1 MNFVSVLIN
10 YDFLKE
16 VIRVNTNFK
25 FFNLIHKTYICSKLI
40 IMAGNSYGTLYKVTT
55 FGESHGEALGG
66 IIDGCPSGIKLD
78 FEAIELDM
86 ARRKPG
92 QSAIVTQRK
101 EPDAVQ
107 FLSGIFEGKT
117 TGTPIGFIIP
127 NTNQKSD
134 DYSHIKD
141 NYRPSHADYV
151 YDQKYGFR
159 DYRGGG
165 RSSARETASRVVAGA
180 IAKQMLPEIKINA
193 YVSSVGPIHLE
204 TPYQELDFSKT
215 ESNPVRCPDEKSAA
229 IMEEY
234 IRDIRKQGDTVGGV
248 VSCVIQNVPVG
259 LGEPVFDKLHAE
271 LGKAMLSINAVKGFE
286 YGSGFSGSEMKGS
299 EHNDLY
305 NPDGTTKTNLS
316 GGIQGG
322 ISNGM
327 DIYFRVAFKP
337 VATIMQTQDSLDN
350 KGNIKPMTGKGRHD
364 PCVVP
369 RAVPIVEAMAA
380 IVLADFYLINK
391 TY

>member
-1 MNFVSVLIN
+1 
-10 YDFLKE
+10 
-16 VIRVNTNFK
+16 
-25 FFNLIHKTYICSKLI
+25 
-40 IMAGNSYGTLYKVTT
+40 MAGNSYGTLFRVTT
-55 FGESHGEALGG
+55 FGESHGDALGG
-66 IIDGCPSGIKLD
+66 IIDGCPPG
-78 FEAIELDM
+78 IELDLDAIQTEM
-86 ARRKPG
+86 QRRKPG

-101 EPDAVQ
+101 EEDEVQ

-117 TGTPIGFIIP
+117 TGTPIGFTIS
-127 NTNQKSD
+127 NTNQKSE
-134 DYSHIKD
+134 DYSNIKD
-141 NYRPSHADYV
+141 TYRPSHADYV
-151 YDQKYGFR
+151 YEKKYGIR

-180 IAKQMLPEIKINA
+180 VAKQVLKDIKINA
-193 YVSSVGPIHLE
+193 FVSSVGAIFIDK
-204 TPYQELDFSKT
+204 PYQDLDFSKI
-215 ESNPVRCPDEKSAA
+215 ESNAVRCPDLATAEKMENH
-229 IMEEY
+229 IMEVK
-234 IRDIRKQGDTVGGV
+234 KQGDTIGGTIT
-248 VSCVIQNVPVG
+248 CVIQNVPIG

-286 YGSGFSGSEMKGS
+286 YGSGFCGAQMKGS

-305 NPDGTTKTNLS
+305 NPDGSTKSNLS

-337 VATIMQTQDSLDN
+337 VATLIQKQEVLTNERDLIVQQ
-350 KGNIKPMTGKGRHD
+350 GKGRHD

-380 IVLADFYLINK
+380 IVLADFYLLNK
-391 TY
+391 TYKQ